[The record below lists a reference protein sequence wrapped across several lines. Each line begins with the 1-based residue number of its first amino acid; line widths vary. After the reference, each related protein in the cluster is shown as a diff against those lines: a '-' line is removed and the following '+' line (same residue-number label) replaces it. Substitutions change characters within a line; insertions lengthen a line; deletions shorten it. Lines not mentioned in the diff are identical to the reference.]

1 MKDLCHASEEGVKK
15 LAHCASVHR
24 VGGLAQGLEGGLL
37 NLSHSLIVL

>member
-24 VGGLAQGLEGGLL
+24 VGGLAQALEGG
-37 NLSHSLIVL
+37 SLDVMGHLRFQ